1 MADMTVS
8 DIATSAKPTQA
19 EPRGD
24 ASLLDVLTLQPVSDA
39 PPVAILEGRHSH
51 ANLRG
56 AIFGGQLLGQVAS
69 AAAHGLPAGR
79 ALHSLQIQFLA
90 AGLADR
96 PIRYE
101 VRTLLNGRNFTSRQV
116 LGTQGERV
124 VCNANAGFHAGEASP
139 ASQSTMPEVPP
150 PEALADMRTL
160 LASRPD
166 LVAPEQVLRLSGH
179 PVLDLRP
186 VDGERFL
193 FGLNPEGRTRYWV
206 RACDPLP
213 DRPAVHAAALA
224 YLADFWFPIT
234 ALGPHA
240 ANKFGSGL
248 YMASLNH
255 SLWFHRAA
263 RADDWLLFD
272 AMTPNFSDARGIAT
286 GHVYDRGGRLI
297 ATMGQE
303 GLYRGWPTTPA

>member
-1 MADMTVS
+1 MADMTAS
-8 DIATSAKPTQA
+8 DIATTAKPTQA

-24 ASLLDVLTLQPVSDA
+24 ASLLDVLSLQPVPGD
-39 PPVAILEGRHSH
+39 PPSTVLESRHTH

-56 AIFGGQLLGQVAS
+56 AIFGGALLGQVAA
-69 AAAHGLPAGR
+69 AAAHGLPEER
-79 ALHSLQIQFLA
+79 ALHSLQMQFLA

-116 LGTQGERV
+116 LGTQGERI
-124 VCNANAGFHAGEASP
+124 VCSASAGFHAGETSP
-139 ASQSTMPEVPP
+139 ARQATMPEVPP
-150 PEALADMRTL
+150 PEGLAGMRAL
-160 LASRPD
+160 LAGRPD
-166 LVAPEQVLRLSGH
+166 QVLPEQVLRLSGH

-186 VDGERFL
+186 IDGEDFL

-206 RACDPLP
+206 RACDTLP
-213 DRPAVHAAALA
+213 DAPAVHAAALA
-224 YLADFWFPIT
+224 YLSDFWFPVT
-234 ALGPHA
+234 AVGPHVG
-240 ANKFGSGL
+240 NKFGSGL

-255 SLWFHRAA
+255 SLWFHRPA

-272 AMTPNFSDARGIAT
+272 AVTPNFGDARGITT
-286 GHVYDRGGRLI
+286 GHVYDRAGRLL

-303 GLYRGWPTTPA
+303 GLYRGWPATAA